1 MEGLGDGGTVRKEVC
16 PSNCGSELEDW
27 EDTESI
33 NQGREQQGGGSLTSA
48 PLPGT
53 ACKAVAHGE
62 LWGRTPAHNLK
73 RSVNW

>member
-33 NQGREQQGGGSLTSA
+33 N
-48 PLPGT
+48 
-53 ACKAVAHGE
+53 
-62 LWGRTPAHNLK
+62 
-73 RSVNW
+73 